1 MGSWRER
8 NKELARGGQRRNS
21 LCKSR
26 MKPRRKQSRDTWV
39 RKKFVVP
46 LPILGIESRSSIAG
60 TRPKRS
66 VGPGCTFQHEGRAH
80 HTRRLRTRANAA
92 TSLSNTLRERFTAGV
107 MK

>member
-1 MGSWRER
+1 
-8 NKELARGGQRRNS
+8 
-21 LCKSR
+21 
-26 MKPRRKQSRDTWV
+26 MKPRRKQSRNTCV
-39 RKKFVVP
+39 RKKFMLP

-66 VGPGCTFQHEGRAH
+66 VGQGCTFQHVGRAH

-92 TSLSNTLRERFTAGV
+92 TSLSNTFREWFAEGV

>member
-1 MGSWRER
+1 
-8 NKELARGGQRRNS
+8 
-21 LCKSR
+21 
-26 MKPRRKQSRDTWV
+26 MKPRRKQSRDTCV